1 MDVVLRGD
9 VPDIDDE
16 PEEVEEMTVLSRH
29 HLKEKCVCKLPW
41 CMASREQHK
50 FGQFMTSI
58 PKGDRARCVRWLHS
72 LGHADD
78 EEDFSKL
85 MGKYD
90 TGTARQRLRRGQ
102 RH

>member
-1 MDVVLRGD
+1 MDVVQRED

-58 PKGDRARCVRWLHS
+58 PKGDRARCVRCVRCVRCLRGSVREAAPAAPLHRCS
-72 LGHADD
+72 DPRYLAV
-78 EEDFSKL
+78 
-85 MGKYD
+85 
-90 TGTARQRLRRGQ
+90 
-102 RH
+102 